1 MDRKDLYRVMV
12 IGPTGSGKSQ
22 FCNFVQNDKTNK
34 INMVSNSLNSC
45 TKAPKSNFFIRNNT
59 KYEFIDTAG
68 SSDSLNNDTKNFEM
82 LIDYI
87 KEKKTIDY
95 ITLLLKFGEIMTDGT
110 RKYLSQLGK
119 IFTANEYAFSLQNIL
134 KNPKKKKRN

>member
-1 MDRKDLYRVMV
+1 MDRKNLYRVMV

-22 FCNFVQNDKTNK
+22 FCNFVKNDKTNK
-34 INMVSNSLNSC
+34 INKVSNYLNSC
-45 TKAPKSNFFIRNNT
+45 TKSPKSNFFIRNNT

-87 KEKKTIDY
+87 KEKK
-95 ITLLLKFGEIMTDGT
+95 
-110 RKYLSQLGK
+110 S
-119 IFTANEYAFSLQNIL
+119 N
-134 KNPKKKKRN
+134 